1 MPCRDVRKLPAVA
14 GLIAGMR
21 YRRGP
26 GTSVD
31 SMHPDCISKL
41 KDFFALEKKVQEEKE
56 NIEPPKTD
64 LQKAFL
70 ATLYEGSDEDDEP
83 GKAGGSFAQAGT
95 SRIHSTH
102 HDERRKRERG
112 EEGNAQESYKKERTN

>member
-41 KDFFALEKKVQEEKE
+41 KDFFALEKRVQEEKE

-70 ATLYEGSDEDDEP
+70 ATLQEGSDEDDEP
-83 GKAGGSFAQAGT
+83 GNPGGSFAPVRA
-95 SRIHSTH
+95 SRIPSTH
-102 HDERRKRERG
+102 HEERRKRERG
-112 EEGNAQESYKKERTN
+112 EEGNAQENYKKERIN

>member
-41 KDFFALEKKVQEEKE
+41 KDFFALEKRVQEEKE

-70 ATLYEGSDEDDEP
+70 ATLHEGSDEDDEREESR
-83 GKAGGSFAQAGT
+83 GSFFPVRA
-95 SRIHSTH
+95 SRINSTH
-102 HDERRKRERG
+102 HEERRKRERG
-112 EEGNAQESYKKERTN
+112 EEGNAQEGFKKERIH

>member
-1 MPCRDVRKLPAVA
+1 MPCRDVRNLPVVA
-14 GLIAGMR
+14 SLIAGMR

-31 SMHPDCISKL
+31 SMHPDCITKL
-41 KDFFALEKKVQEEKE
+41 KDFFALEKRVQEEKE

-70 ATLYEGSDEDDEP
+70 ATLYEEDEEDEP
-83 GKAGGSFAQAGT
+83 GGSKGIYAPRA
-95 SRIHSTH
+95 SRINSTH
-102 HDERRKRERG
+102 HEERRKRERG
-112 EEGNAQESYKKERTN
+112 EEGNAQESYKKERLN